1 MTRKTSQW
9 LIALLACLYA
19 SAVLARVN
27 VTVQILGV
35 SAEVETNIR
44 LFLSIEQQKDN
55 ALLSAARLRRLYKK
69 SDEEIAS
76 AMQPFGYY
84 RPKIKSEL
92 TQVTDGEWRAT
103 FTIDPGPP
111 IRIAEFNLVLSDEI
125 KQDPEIEA
133 LLKNIPL
140 TKGDVFNHLQYE
152 NIKSSLARLAAERGF
167 FRGHFTEHRI
177 EINLDTYEVHVWLHY
192 EGGPRYRFGDVSIEQ
207 NAIDPELLQRYIPFK
222 KGTPYSLN
230 QLIDTQQALND
241 SDFFRTVEVSPGKV
255 PLDSDE
261 IPVDIVLEPRT
272 KHRYTFGIGYGTDT
286 GARTKFGWEIPLLN
300 SHGHQVKTEAS
311 VSQLGYSLTTHYII
325 PVFNPRTDQLIYS
338 AGVVHEKTDVSENT
352 LRTIGA
358 SLNRNLSEWR
368 ESVALNYQQ
377 EKFIIAD
384 VEGNSTLLIPSV
396 NWSRIWGNNFIYAL
410 DGLRFD
416 IGLRGA
422 NDKVVSDTS
431 FYQVQGGLKGITS
444 LNQNNRLIARGSLG
458 GTWTDAFDDLP
469 SSVRFFAGGSQ
480 SVRGYSYHSLGP
492 KDANGNVIGGKYLMT
507 GSVEFEH
514 SFAGNWGMAVFYD
527 AGNAMNNTTV
537 KLERGAGFGFR
548 WKTPIGPVRVD
559 FASAISRD
567 GHPWRLHITI
577 GPDL

>member
-1 MTRKTSQW
+1 MRRTVRW
-9 LIALLACLYA
+9 LMLLLVCLHA
-19 SAVLARVN
+19 SSALARVN
-27 VTVQILGV
+27 VNVKITGV
-35 SAEVETNIR
+35 NAEIEANIR

-55 ALLSAARLRRLYKK
+55 ALLTSARLRRLYKR
-69 SDEEIAS
+69 SDEEVAS

-84 RPKIKSEL
+84 RPKIKSTL
-92 TQVTDGEWRAT
+92 TQVADRKWQAT
-103 FTIDPGPP
+103 YNIDPGSP

-125 KQDPEIEA
+125 NQDPDIQA

-140 TKGDVFNHLQYE
+140 ARGDVFNHLEYE
-152 NIKSSLARLAAERGF
+152 NFKSSLARLAAERGF

-177 EINLDTYEVHVWLHY
+177 EINLDTYDVHVWLHY
-192 EGGPRYRFGDVSIEQ
+192 EGGPRYRFGNVSIEQ
-207 NAIDPELLQRYIPFK
+207 NAIDPGLLQRYIPFK
-222 KGTPYSLN
+222 NGTPYSLN

-241 SDFFRTVEVSPGKV
+241 SDFFRKVEVSPGKV

-261 IPVDIVLEPRT
+261 IPIDIALEPRI

-300 SHGHQVKTEAS
+300 SSGHHVKTEAS
-311 VSQLGYSLTTHYII
+311 LSQLGYSLAVHYIV
-325 PVFNPRTDQLIYS
+325 PVYNPRTDQLVYS
-338 AGVVHEKTDVSENT
+338 AGVVHEKTDTSENT
-352 LRTIGA
+352 VRTVGA
-358 SLNRNLSEWR
+358 SLNRTLSEWR

-377 EKFIIAD
+377 ENFIIAD
-384 VEGNSTLLIPSV
+384 VEGHSTLLIPSV
-396 NWSRIWGNNFIYAL
+396 NWSRTWGNNFIYAL
-410 DGLRFD
+410 DGLHFD

-422 NDKVVSDTS
+422 SDKAVSDTS
-431 FYQVQGGLKGITS
+431 FYQIQGGLKGISS
-444 LNQNNRLIARGSLG
+444 LSQNNRLIARGSLG
-458 GTWTDAFDDLP
+458 GTWTDAFQNLP

-492 KDANGNVIGGKYLMT
+492 VDANGNVVGGKYLMT
-507 GSVEFEH
+507 GSVELEH
-514 SFAGNWGMAVFYD
+514 SFVGKWGIAVFYD
-527 AGNAMNNTTV
+527 AGNAMNSTSQ

-559 FASAISRD
+559 LASAVSRE

>member
-1 MTRKTSQW
+1 MRITLRW
-9 LIALLACLYA
+9 LMVSLACLYA
-19 SAVLARVN
+19 SSALARVD
-27 VTVQILGV
+27 VSVKIIGV
-35 SAEVETNIR
+35 NAEIEANIR
-44 LFLSIEQQKDN
+44 LFLSIEQQKNN
-55 ALLSAARLRRLYKK
+55 ALLTAARLHRLFKK
-69 SDEEIAS
+69 SNEEIEN

-84 RPKIKSEL
+84 RPKIKSRL
-92 TQVTDGEWRAT
+92 TEISDGNWQAT

-111 IRIAEFNLVLSDEI
+111 IRIAEFNLVLSDGI
-125 KQDPEIEA
+125 KQDPEIQT
-133 LLKNIPL
+133 LLKNLPL
-140 TKGDVFNHLQYE
+140 AKGDVFNHLKYE
-152 NIKSSLARLAAERGF
+152 QIKSSLERLAAERGF
-167 FRGHFTEHRI
+167 FRAHFTEHRI
-177 EINLDTYEVHVWLHY
+177 EVNLDTYEVRVWLHY
-192 EGGPRYRFGDVSIEQ
+192 EGGPRYRFGDVSIKQ
-207 NAIDPELLQRYIPFK
+207 DTLKPELLQRYIPFE

-241 SDFFRTVEVSPGKV
+241 SGFFRTAEVSPGKA

-261 IPVDIVLEPRT
+261 IPINIKLTPY
-272 KHRYTFGIGYGTDT
+272 KKSRYTFGIGYGTDT
-286 GARTKFGWEIPLLN
+286 GARTKFIWEIPLLN
-300 SHGHQVKTEAS
+300 SSGHHVRTEAS

-338 AGVVHEKTDVSENT
+338 AGVVHEKTDTSENT
-352 LRTIGA
+352 VRTIGA
-358 SLNRNLSEWR
+358 SLNRTLSEWR

-384 VEGNSTLLIPSV
+384 VEGDSILLIPSV
-396 NWSRIWGNNFIYAL
+396 NWSRTWGDNFIYAL

-431 FYQVQGGLKGITS
+431 FYQIQGGLKGISS

-480 SVRGYSYHSLGP
+480 SVRGYAYHSLGP
-492 KDANGNVIGGKYLMT
+492 VDANGNVVGGKYLMT
-507 GSVEFEH
+507 GSIELEH
-514 SFAGNWGMAVFYD
+514 SFADKWGIAVFYD
-527 AGNAMNNTTV
+527 AGNAMNSTSQ

-559 FASAISRD
+559 LAYAVSLED
-567 GHPWRLHITI
+567 HPWRLHITI